1 MTATTKDLIKQTA
14 LTLFDENGVSGTSVA
29 QIRAQAGVSNGSFFH
44 AYKNRDA
51 LCADLFLTSL
61 CSYHTALLHRL
72 PDTAGEGITALLTA
86 HLDWVATSGAQ
97 GRFLFEHA
105 RSEWLG
111 NIREAQ
117 EVENTKLAQH
127 IETWRAPLI
136 AAGQLHP
143 MPSPMFFAQL
153 IGPAQIYCRA
163 WLSGRSTEDPR
174 TAGPDL
180 ITCAQRVLLITA
192 TD

>member
-1 MTATTKDLIKQTA
+1 MTATSKDLIRQAA
-14 LTLFDENGVSGTSVA
+14 LTLFDENGVSSTSVA
-29 QIRAQAGVSNGSFFH
+29 QIRTQAGVSNGSFFH

-61 CSYHTALLHRL
+61 YSYHAALLHRL
-72 PDTAGEGITALLTA
+72 PDTAADGIAALVTA
-86 HLDWVATSGAQ
+86 HLEWVATSGPQ

-105 RSEWLG
+105 RSEWLST
-111 NIREAQ
+111 IRTEQ
-117 EVENTKLAQH
+117 EVENAKLAQQ

-136 AAGQLHP
+136 AAGHLHP

-153 IGPAQIYCRA
+153 IGPAQIYCRT

-174 TAGPDL
+174 AAAPAL
-180 ITCAQRVLLITA
+180 ITCAQRVLLLNPA
-192 TD
+192 N